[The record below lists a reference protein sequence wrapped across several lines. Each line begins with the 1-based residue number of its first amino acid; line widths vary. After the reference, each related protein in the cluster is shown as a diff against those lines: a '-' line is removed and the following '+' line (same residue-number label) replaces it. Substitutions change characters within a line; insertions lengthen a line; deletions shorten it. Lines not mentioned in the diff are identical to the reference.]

1 MRGRW
6 TLCDRKSV
14 LYLLM
19 RWRLC
24 CQGISRYNTDHMYN
38 LSYIHCIYVIIM
50 DIYQLDDVIIWIT
63 ISNLTIEHYKGW
75 YSKPQIKR
83 APKMWMYGGNHW
95 ERAQIELGTFDT
107 SLMLYLYLNSSW
119 WFPPLIP
126 HLTRRRHPCSELRL
140 LAAAQLAAVFTI
152 VTCNSNLSH
161 TCMKY

>member
-1 MRGRW
+1 VRGRW

-95 ERAQIELGTFDT
+95 ERAQIELRLSSDWAWNFWHKFDALSLSELFLMISSSNST
-107 SLMLYLYLNSSW
+107 SYQTKASVLRIEIVSSW
-119 WFPPLIP
+119 SGF
-126 HLTRRRHPCSELRL
+126 HYSHRH
-140 LAAAQLAAVFTI
+140 
-152 VTCNSNLSH
+152 
-161 TCMKY
+161 